1 MNNTPQLPVSKTN
14 PSTLGRR
21 RIFAVLFGLGLLALA
36 LRALDLQVLR
46 NDFLRQQAEARQV
59 RSTWMPAR
67 RGVITDRKGEV
78 LASSDQMQS
87 VWLDAKVLQEGYATA
102 LKRCKPEA
110 VTALQAQ
117 YQQGLQT
124 LQARLELKS
133 GVINQHIQQNRRF
146 VYLKRRVPQGLADQL
161 AGLKLP
167 GVGFEPEF
175 QRYYPAAEVAA
186 HIVGV
191 TGRDD
196 QDGREERGREGL
208 ELALDTQL
216 RGESGQMQLVHDG
229 KRRPIRFATPPH
241 YARDGQDVQL
251 SIDLQLQAMA
261 YRGLQAAVAEH
272 QAKGGSMVILDARSG
287 EVLAMVNQPSFNP
300 NLRGDIPLEFR
311 RNQALTDTFEPGST
325 MKAFT
330 LASAL
335 ESGRYKPTTLIN
347 TAPGSLHVG
356 RHRISDVHPNGTL
369 TVAGVLQ
376 KSSNV
381 GTVKIALSLDSGTMW
396 THFRHLGFGQR
407 IGTQFP
413 GETSGSFSHYKRW
426 KPIDKAV
433 ISFGYSLSV
442 NAVQLARAYTAL
454 ATDGRVLPV
463 SFLHQA
469 QAPMGERVFSP
480 RTAQTL
486 RDMLELAAGDHGTG
500 QKSQVPGYRVAGKT
514 GTAHKVVGRGY
525 ANRYRSLFAGM
536 IPASQPRLVA
546 VVVIDEPSG
555 GQHYGGA
562 VAAPVFGRVMTEAM
576 RYLNIPPD
584 TLPPELAPSLR
595 QAAQVRD
602 KPA

>member
-1 MNNTPQLPVSKTN
+1 MNDTSVPVSKVN
-14 PSTLGRR
+14 PSTRGRR
-21 RIFAVLFGLGLLALA
+21 RFFAVLLGLGLLVLA

-67 RGVITDRKGEV
+67 RGTITDRRGEV

-87 VWLDAKVLQEGYATA
+87 VWLDAKVLRESYEAA
-102 LKRCKPEA
+102 LKRRKSDQVA
-110 VTALQAQ
+110 DLHDHYRQGLQALQAQ
-117 YQQGLQT
+117 LGLEPGLLSQY
-124 LQARLELKS
+124 
-133 GVINQHIQQNRRF
+133 IQQNRRF
-146 VYLKRRVPQGLADQL
+146 VYLKRRVPQTVATQL
-161 AGLKLP
+161 AALKIP
-167 GVGFEPEF
+167 GIGFEPEF
-175 QRYYPAAEVAA
+175 QRYYPAAEVVA
-186 HIVGV
+186 HVVGV

-208 ELALDTQL
+208 ELALDAQL
-216 RGESGQMQLVHDG
+216 RGESGQMQLVQDG
-229 KRRPIRFATPPH
+229 KRRPVR
-241 YARDGQDVQL
+241 YAAEPQYAQDGLDVQL
-251 SIDLQLQAMA
+251 SLDLQLQAIA
-261 YRGLQAAVAEH
+261 YRGLQAGVEEH

-300 NLRGDIPLEFR
+300 NLRGSIPLEFR

-330 LASAL
+330 IASAL
-335 ESGRYKPTTLIN
+335 ESGRYKPGSLIN
-347 TAPGSLHVG
+347 AAPGLRVG
-356 RHRISDVHPNGTL
+356 RYPIRDVHPNGTL

-381 GTVKIALSLDSGTMW
+381 GTVKIALSLDSKMMW
-396 THFRHLGFGQR
+396 EHFRGLGFGQQL
-407 IGTQFP
+407 GTRFP
-413 GETSGSFSHYKRW
+413 GETDGKLHHYKHW
-426 KPIDKAV
+426 KIIDKAV
-433 ISFGYSLSV
+433 ISYGYSVTV
-442 NAVQLARAYTAL
+442 NALQLARAYTAL

-463 SFLHQA
+463 SFLRQERMPA
-469 QAPMGERVFSP
+469 GERVFSP
-480 RTAQTL
+480 TTAHAL
-486 RDMLELAAGDHGTG
+486 RQMLEQAAGEHGTG
-500 QKSQVPGYRVAGKT
+500 QKAQVPGYRVAGKT

-536 IPASQPRLVA
+536 IPAGQPRLVA

-562 VAAPVFGRVMTEAM
+562 VAAPVFGRVMTDAM

-584 TLPPELAPSLR
+584 ALPPELAPTLR

-602 KPA
+602 NPA